1 MYQKE
6 VSLNS
11 GVTPACNFQD
21 LLMAALLYYIPFY
34 ISWLISIKINQVLS
48 IFVDFWNYWHVT
60 HGLVQFFRKKDLL
73 ETWIYTTFSEL
84 LTLKMTRIIC
94 LFYLILILVLVCVLS
109 RLMEYPVWAWEW
121 LGYPAQPTLVRLC
134 FLSCTR
140 HTKVWISVC
149 WCWHQKSGS
158 SFYAVKG
165 QLHAQVLCIIV
176 YLMIFTHK

>member
-1 MYQKE
+1 MDWL
-6 VSLNS
+6 VSK
-11 GVTPACNFQD
+11 
-21 LLMAALLYYIPFY
+21 
-34 ISWLISIKINQVLS
+34 SIKYYLFLLTFEIIDVLHMVWYS
-48 IFVDFWNYWHVT
+48 FL
-60 HGLVQFFRKKDLL
+60 GKKDLL